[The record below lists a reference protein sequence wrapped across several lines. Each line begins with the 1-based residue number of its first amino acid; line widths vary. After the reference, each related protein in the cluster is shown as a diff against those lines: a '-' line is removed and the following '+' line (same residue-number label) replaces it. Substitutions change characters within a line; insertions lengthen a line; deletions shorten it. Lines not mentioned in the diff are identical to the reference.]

1 MNRIKDYIGFAI
13 WFAGLGYIALWPVTS
28 PDSGGKPFGAS
39 IFCRDTPLSVLDFL
53 CHSALPLQ
61 LPPSLHVLGF
71 LSALF
76 VTVRLLLYAFKR
88 SRRAV
93 GTRAADLSAL
103 RDAIAGRGCRRRGE
117 NRCAPLRPVKPRTHF
132 GLRGMPH

>member
-28 PDSGGKPFGAS
+28 PDLGGKPFGAA
-39 IFCRDTPLSVLDFL
+39 IFCRDIPLSVLDFL
-53 CHSALPLQ
+53 CNSVLPLQ

-76 VTVRLLLYAFKR
+76 VTLRLLLYAFKR

-93 GTRAADLSAL
+93 GTRAADMSAPVTL
-103 RDAIAGRGCRRRGE
+103 LPDAVAPPRRKPVRG
-117 NRCAPLRPVKPRTHF
+117 LRPVKPRTHF
-132 GLRGMPH
+132 GLRGMPR

>member
-28 PDSGGKPFGAS
+28 PDLGGKPFGAS
-39 IFCRDTPLSVLDFL
+39 IVCRNTPLSVLDFL
-53 CHSALPLQ
+53 CNSALPLQ
-61 LPPSLHVLGF
+61 LPPNLHMLGL

-88 SRRAV
+88 LRRAV
-93 GTRAADLSAL
+93 GTRAADISAPVARL
-103 RDAIAGRGCRRRGE
+103 PEVVLPPRRKPPR
-117 NRCAPLRPVKPRTHF
+117 PLRPVKPRAHF
-132 GLRGMPH
+132 GLRGMPR

>member
-28 PDSGGKPFGAS
+28 PDLGGKPFGAS
-39 IFCRDTPLSVLDFL
+39 IFCRDTPLGVLDFL

-61 LPPSLHVLGF
+61 LPPNLHVLGF

-76 VTVRLLLYAFKR
+76 VTVRLLLCALNR
-88 SRRAV
+88 LRRAV
-93 GTRAADLSAL
+93 GTRAADMSAL
-103 RDAIAGRGCRRRGE
+103 MTRLPDAVPPPQRTPLR
-117 NRCAPLRPVKPRTHF
+117 PLRPVKPRTHF
-132 GLRGMPH
+132 GLRGMPR